1 MPIKVKEA
9 SGTTNRLDQKG
20 SNHIMIKILNIHNNN
35 NNNNKRKLKDT
46 RENGQ
51 KTFKGKLT
59 EITFY
64 YSTET
69 QKARKAW
76 TDVFQILRA

>member
-1 MPIKVKEA
+1 MQGKTVK
-9 SGTTNRLDQKG
+9 
-20 SNHIMIKILNIHNNN
+20 
-35 NNNNKRKLKDT
+35 
-46 RENGQ
+46 